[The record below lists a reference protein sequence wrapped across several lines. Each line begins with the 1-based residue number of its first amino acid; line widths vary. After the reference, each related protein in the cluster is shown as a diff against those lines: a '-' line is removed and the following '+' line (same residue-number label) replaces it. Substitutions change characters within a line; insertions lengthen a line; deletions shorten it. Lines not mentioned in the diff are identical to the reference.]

1 LIYSKSV
8 GTLKM
13 NRKNISN
20 VSLERKSIV
29 GIVLLVSLTFI
40 GACSSGDKTAIDKSS
55 NSAKRTIRISIGTQD
70 QVINTATGG
79 SIIREEKLLEKY
91 LPKTG
96 KYENVEYKI
105 EWASYTSGPP
115 ITNKML
121 AGQIDIGMMGDFPAT
136 INMTTFQQKGNGVKT
151 IYISTLG
158 YSSTGAGNA
167 VLVPKN
173 SPYRSLSD
181 LKGKQVSVPFGSA
194 AHGMLL
200 KALKSSGIDPE
211 KEVTLVSQSPEVGGT
226 SLRTGQIDAHA
237 NFVPFGE
244 LFPFRGFARKIFDGA
259 QTGVPT
265 FHGVLVRSD
274 FAQENPEIVVAYLK
288 ALLEANQ
295 MFRDQP
301 EAIAAKVEKWAG
313 VEKEVVY
320 MFIGPSG
327 LQKLNPSIRQPQIDA
342 LKNSVVTLKQ
352 LGKLD
357 AGVDPEAVSTWTD
370 DRYLRQAIQEKGLN
384 YDDIVAQADKY
395 TIAGNDAQTQ
405 QPLSEPRLAAQL
417 WLEGEDKVMNFASV
431 PNMMAMLQKMK
442 SEGKAV
448 GAIFVHDREN
458 GWKLFA
464 ENSYFVRNG
473 NEVSAFLSEKD
484 AKAFAAKSGTAVADF
499 KGLQQ
504 LYAQSPLPTALTGSR

>member
-1 LIYSKSV
+1 
-8 GTLKM
+8 M
-13 NRKNISN
+13 NRKN
-20 VSLERKSIV
+20 VSHERSIV
-29 GIVLLVSLTFI
+29 KFALLISLTFV
-40 GACSSGDKTAIDKSS
+40 GACASGDKTATDTSS
-55 NSAKRTIRISIGTQD
+55 SSGKKTIRISIATQD

-79 SIIREEKLLEKY
+79 SVIREEKLLEKY

-105 EWASYTSGPP
+105 EWSSYTSGPP

-151 IYISTLG
+151 IYIGTLG

-167 VLVPKN
+167 VLVPKD
-173 SPYRSLSD
+173 SPYKSLAD

-200 KALKSSGIDPE
+200 KAFKASGIDPE
-211 KEVTLVSQSPEVGGT
+211 KEVTLISQSPEVGGT
-226 SLRTGQIDAHA
+226 SLRKNQIDAHA

-265 FHGVLVRSD
+265 FHGILVRSD
-274 FAQENPEIVVAYLK
+274 FAKENPEIVVAYLK

-295 MFRDQP
+295 MFRDRP
-301 EAIAAKVEKWAG
+301 EEIAAKVEKWAG

-327 LQKLNPSIRQPQIDA
+327 LQKLNPAIRQPQIDA

-357 AGVDPEAVSTWTD
+357 AGVDPEVVSTWAD

-384 YDDIVAQADKY
+384 YDEVVAQADKY
-395 TIAGNDAQTQ
+395 AIAGNDAQTQ
-405 QPLSEPRLAAQL
+405 QPISDPKLAAQI
-417 WLEGEDKVMNFASV
+417 WIEGEDKVMNFASV
-431 PNMMAMLQKMK
+431 PNMMAALQKMK
-442 SEGKAV
+442 AEGKTAS
-448 GAIFVHDREN
+448 AIFVHDREN

-473 NEVSAFLSEKD
+473 NEVSAFLSEND
-484 AKAFAAKSGTAVADF
+484 AKAFASKSGTTVADF

-504 LYAQSPLPTALTGSR
+504 LYAQSPQPAALTGSR